1 MRISLRTGIGGL
13 LLAGAVGLTAC
24 DGGGDPVQQA
34 VREASAAHQ
43 AAALKDGAVTTTVRP
58 AATDGDQ
65 ALVTGMIEQHRA
77 GMAAADA
84 ALAQSSD
91 PEVRRMARSI
101 KDRQMGEIA
110 ELQAWKPAAE

>member
-1 MRISLRTGIGGL
+1 MRISLRTGAGCL
-13 LLAGAVGLTAC
+13 LLVCTVALTAC

-34 VREASAAHQ
+34 MREASAAHQ
-43 AAALKDGAVTTTVRP
+43 AAVVKDGAITTTVRP

-65 ALVTGMIEQHRA
+65 ALVAGMIEQHRA

-84 ALAQSSD
+84 ALTQSSD